1 MSRRFKFNLP
11 RPKSFLKLI
20 LLGFSF
26 VVLPLLVALGLAAWY
41 TDQMADQSQR
51 AVYQAALA
59 TQSSRMLVE
68 QVTVMERAAR
78 QYQVLGDVALFK
90 AYREAH
96 EKFQQTVATLR
107 NIPLETSIREG
118 LAQLSDKEMEI
129 LRVMENNPYNSSK
142 DKADISGFEQL
153 AGGSRKVLAGSQ
165 SVIDREVQEM
175 YELAAKAQKLFFW
188 FGLTIIPA
196 VILIVLGFTILIS
209 RPIGQIDQAIRKL
222 GDGEL
227 SQPVQ
232 VAGPEDLELLG
243 ERLNWLRQRLAEVE
257 EEKVKFLRHV
267 SHELKTPLTALREG
281 TDLLADGL
289 VGQLAP
295 QQKEVVQ
302 ILGSNTAQLQHL
314 IEDLLNFSV
323 AHLKK
328 TDLHQDRVPLD
339 KLMRRVIADQKL
351 AIMSKKLRLSVRF
364 DPVSIRGDKEKLRV
378 VFDNLLSN
386 AVKFS
391 PKQGKVEIAVR
402 KLENSVAIDVR
413 DGGPGIHSW
422 EKERIFEAFYQGES
436 VAEGH
441 IKGTGLGLSIARDYV
456 QAHGGQIAVNEK
468 NVKGAHLS
476 LRLPLEVA
484 QGAA

>member
-1 MSRRFKFNLP
+1 MSLRFDFNLP

-26 VVLPLLVALGLAAWY
+26 VVLPLLVALALAAWY
-41 TDQMADQSQR
+41 TDKMADQSQR

-59 TQSSRMLVE
+59 TQSSRILVE

-78 QYQVLGDVALFK
+78 QYLVLGDAALLK
-90 AYREAH
+90 AYLDAH
-96 EKFQQTVATLR
+96 EKFQQTVATLLVL
-107 NIPLETSIREG
+107 PLEQSILQRLKQLSASELQIRESMRLNARG
-118 LAQLSDKEMEI
+118 DLKSEA
-129 LRVMENNPYNSSK
+129 RV
-142 DKADISGFEQL
+142 SGFEQL
-153 AGGSRKVLAGSQ
+153 ASGSREILNGSQ

-175 YELAAKAQKLFFW
+175 YDLAAKAQQLFFW
-188 FGLTIIPA
+188 FGLTIIPT
-196 VILIVLGFTILIS
+196 VVLIVSGFTILIS
-209 RPIGQIDQAIRKL
+209 RPIGQIEQAIRKL

-227 SQPVQ
+227 SQEVQ
-232 VAGPEDLELLG
+232 VAGPEDLVLLG

-289 VGQLAP
+289 VGKLAP

-323 AHLKK
+323 AHLKN

-351 AIMSKKLRLSVRF
+351 AIMSKKLQLNVRF

-402 KLENSVAIDVR
+402 KLDNNVAVDIR
-413 DGGPGIHSW
+413 DAGPGIHSW

-456 QAHGGQIAVNEK
+456 QAHGGQIAVNDK

-476 LRLPLEVA
+476 LRLPLDN